1 MWGLSALPLTH
12 PVWDVQKKAGYTV
25 RRKQIEFHWMF
36 LFKYQYNFMESGKN
50 SPMLLFFPLKANF
63 AGNPGN
69 FGKKKKCK
77 KNGKLNFD
85 KISSN
90 PTNENQ

>member
-1 MWGLSALPLTH
+1 MG
-12 PVWDVQKKAGYTV
+12 
-25 RRKQIEFHWMF
+25 
-36 LFKYQYNFMESGKN
+36 SGKS
-50 SPMLLFFPLKANF
+50 SPMLLFFPWKANF
-63 AGNPGN
+63 AGNPGD

-77 KNGKLNFD
+77 KNEKPNFD